1 MKKRLRKKR
10 HMGDFAE
17 YGTLVKISVPHNNI
31 EKMLNKFQY
40 IVEKHRL
47 SAWGGCNS
55 IILTPKVSGNY
66 VIPSMIEQFIISMMN
81 VEDDGNLAFI
91 VNSPNHN
98 QDQAEFVDDIK
109 QEFGEAR
116 YQLKV
121 IQHLNLWKL
130 PEIK

>member
-1 MKKRLRKKR
+1 
-10 HMGDFAE
+10 
-17 YGTLVKISVPHNNI
+17 
-31 EKMLNKFQY
+31 
-40 IVEKHRL
+40 
-47 SAWGGCNS
+47 
-55 IILTPKVSGNY
+55 
-66 VIPSMIEQFIISMMN
+66 MIEQFIIGMMN

-98 QDQAEFVDDIK
+98 QDQTEFVDDIK